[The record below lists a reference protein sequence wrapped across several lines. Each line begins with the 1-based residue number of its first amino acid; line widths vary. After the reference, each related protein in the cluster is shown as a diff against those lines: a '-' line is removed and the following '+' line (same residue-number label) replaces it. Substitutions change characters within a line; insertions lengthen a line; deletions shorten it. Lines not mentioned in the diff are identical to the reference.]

1 MSFKFKLGDIVVSR
15 STPAVRGIIE
25 ALYLHGFMRIRST
38 LDGTQY
44 MVREVDYE
52 AAEEEIIEMDL

>member
-15 STPAVRGIIE
+15 STPRVRGTIE
-25 ALYLHGFMRIRST
+25 AFHLHGFMRIRST
-38 LDGTQY
+38 LDGTHY
-44 MVREVDYE
+44 MVREVDYQ